1 MGLWP
6 MLEKILVVDDE
17 EYILELLR
25 YHLEREYYKVVLA
38 RNGNEALAVAKRERP
53 DLIILDIMLPGVNGF
68 EVCRILR
75 ETSNVPIL
83 MLTAKREEADR
94 VMGLELGADDYVTKP
109 FSLRELLARVRA
121 ILRRTRGFEDQESEE
136 VIQRG
141 EITIY
146 PLRHEVFIG
155 NTMVDLTATEFEL
168 LTFLAQF
175 PGRAFTRE
183 ELLQRLWG
191 YEVIGDS
198 RTVDVHIRHLREK
211 IEVDAANPNYIKTVR
226 GVGYK
231 FEDVTK

>member
-211 IEVDAANPNYIKTVR
+211 
-226 GVGYK
+226 
-231 FEDVTK
+231 

>member
-1 MGLWP
+1 